1 MKANDDC
8 HTEPR
13 FNLIE
18 EPWIPVVDAGLVS
31 LRLIFTRTGSDA
43 YRGLGGNP
51 VQKIALTKL
60 LLAIAQSAYTPQDDQ
75 DWKELGAQGLA
86 SACIAYLEKWHD
98 AFYLYGEKPFLQ
110 VTAIKAA
117 KVQSFGAV
125 VAEVATGNTTI
136 LTQYNAEKSFTD
148 ADKAMLLIQLMGF
161 GFGGKKTDNSVV
173 LSAGYLEKMNDKGKP
188 SSGKPGPSLGFMG
201 FLHSFLI
208 GKNIQETI
216 WFNLLQRNHLD
227 DMPYYPNGLGVA
239 PWEDMPLGEACASAE
254 RLKSS
259 LMGRLLP
266 LSRFMLLA
274 EDGLHYSEG
283 LAHPGYMD
291 GVVDPSVA
299 VDFSAKKPR
308 VLWVDPEKRPWRSLT
323 SLLSFMGDRKFDCY
337 QLRFNLTRL
346 HHEPKTVGIWSGG
359 LRVSNNAGEQYLS
372 GSDDYVD
379 SVVFLNIADLGDI
392 WYSNLQ
398 NEMNQLDLL
407 SKTVYGRVMGYFKA
421 QQMDGKDIPAQASNI
436 FWQLCEP
443 IFQDLVSACD
453 DESSLHALRPDFARI
468 VHQVYDLFCPKDTA
482 RQIDA
487 WAKNKPDTRKYLNF
501 NHGASQ

>member
-1 MKANDDC
+1 MKANDDY

-31 LRLIFTRTGSDA
+31 LRQIFTRTGTDA

-60 LLAIAQSAYTPQDDQ
+60 LLAIAQSTYTPEDER
-75 DWKELGAQGLA
+75 DWRDLGAQGLA
-86 SACIAYLEKWHD
+86 NACMAYLEKWHD

-110 VTAIKAA
+110 VPAIKAA
-117 KVQSFGAV
+117 KVQSFSV
-125 VAEVATGNTTI
+125 CMPEVASGNNRV
-136 LTQYNAEKSFTD
+136 LKQHQVAKSLSD
-148 ADKAMLLIQLMGF
+148 ADKAMLIIQSMGF
-161 GFGGKKTDNSVV
+161 CLGGKQTDNSVV
-173 LSAGYLEKMNDKGKP
+173 LSSGYLGKINDKGKP
-188 SSGKPGPSLGFMG
+188 SSGRPGSSLGFMG
-201 FLHSFLI
+201 FLHNFLL
-208 GKNIQETI
+208 GNNIHETI
-216 WFNLLQRNHLD
+216 WFNLFQRDHLED
-227 DMPYYPNGLGVA
+227 LTHYPNGLGVA
-239 PWEDMPLGEACASAE
+239 PWEDMPVGEACASAE

-266 LSRFMLLA
+266 ISRFVLLTK
-274 EDGLHYSEG
+274 EGLHYSEG
-283 LAHPGYMD
+283 IAHPGYMD

-299 VDFSAKKPR
+299 VDFSAKKPK

-323 SLLSFMGDRKFDCY
+323 SLLSFMGEGKFECY
-337 QLRFNLTRL
+337 QLRFNLSRL
-346 HHEPKTVGIWSGG
+346 AHDTKTIGIWSGG
-359 LRVSNNAGEQYLS
+359 LRVSNKAGEQNAS

-379 SVVFLNIADLGDI
+379 SVIFLNMEDLGSI
-392 WYSNLQ
+392 WYANLQ

-407 SKTVYGRVMGYFKA
+407 SKMIFGRVMGYFKA
-421 QQMDGKDIPAQASNI
+421 QKMDGKDIPAQASNL

-443 IFQDLVSACD
+443 LFQDLISACD
-453 DESSLHALRPDFARI
+453 DESSLHTLRPDFARI

-487 WAKNKPDTRKYLNF
+487 WAKNKPDTRKYLNI
-501 NHGASQ
+501 NHGANQ